1 VAVTARSAPGTRF
14 DALREWIAPYA
25 GDPVRVWRHRLLA
38 NLLIGLALLAS
49 IPYTVGM
56 IAAVRGGDL
65 TIIVVDTAAIGVLI
79 SMLVARR
86 APFALRAG
94 LLVILPMLLGA
105 FLLIRHGF
113 ATSGFVWLF
122 VGPIFAAL
130 LLGVRTSLYT
140 VGFLSLLLAL
150 IGAALAQGLLR
161 WALQVPDELR
171 GWLTTS
177 STLIPL
183 SVLVSLSIGRIF
195 DGLAAEAV
203 ARRAA
208 EDKVER
214 EHQLASIGLAT
225 SALAHDV
232 NNLLQPML
240 SDLEFL
246 RHDGTLSRE
255 QQDQLDRLIEKAARA
270 RGIMR
275 RSLRFAQP
283 IGTSPEVLELMEVI
297 PETVR
302 SLQAVVPRQVTLTVS
317 DIPPLRITAEPA
329 AVQQLLLQLVTE
341 AARGLQ
347 EAGRLQL
354 LVRETLV
361 DARQLAADA
370 AGTLRTGDAAV
381 SLMVLHPDRE
391 SADEAERRAADCGPM
406 TPNEAESVGDG
417 WLHAIRATVDGL
429 GGLLLVR
436 HRDGARG
443 CLRILLPVSRE
454 VPAPMATGEWRTAT
468 QLPAESAAVPPA
480 KPVVLV
486 VDDEPLVLQATLRL
500 LNRLGYDTIGITDPH
515 MVVARVRELPT
526 LPGVL
531 LSDVSMPGL
540 DGCALAEQ
548 VRATCPELPIVL
560 MSGHMDGPGTDDF
573 APWPADALITKPFTS
588 KELGDVLG
596 RVVARRTSQPA

>member
-1 VAVTARSAPGTRF
+1 VAVIPPTAPGSRI
-14 DALREWIAPYA
+14 DALREWIAPYT

-38 NLLIGLALLAS
+38 NLLIGLSLLAS

-150 IGAALAQGLLR
+150 IGTALAQGLLR
-161 WALQVPDELR
+161 WALHVPDELR

-246 RHDGTLSRE
+246 RHDGTLSQE
-255 QQDQLDRLIEKAARA
+255 QQEQLDRLIEKAARA

-317 DIPPLRITAEPA
+317 EVPPLRITAEPA
-329 AVQQLLLQLVTE
+329 AVQQLLLQLVTN
-341 AARGLQ
+341 AARDFQ

-361 DARQLAADA
+361 DGRHLAAGA
-370 AGTLRTGDAAV
+370 ASTLRAGDGTV
-381 SLMVLHPDRE
+381 SLMVLHLDRE
-391 SADEAERRAADCGPM
+391 SADEAERRAADCRPM
-406 TPNEAESVGDG
+406 TPNEAESAVDG
-417 WLHAIRATVDGL
+417 WLHSMMATVDGM
-429 GGLLLVR
+429 GGLVLLR
-436 HRDGARG
+436 HRDGAPG

-454 VPAPMATGEWRTAT
+454 VPAPMATGEWRTAA
-468 QLPAESAAVPPA
+468 QPPAEPTVVPPA
-480 KPVVLV
+480 KPVVIV

-526 LPGVL
+526 LPRLL

-540 DGCALAEQ
+540 DGWALADQ
-548 VRATCPELPIVL
+548 VRGAHPALPIVL
-560 MSGHMDGPGTDDF
+560 MSGHMDGPGAEGF
-573 APWPADALITKPFTS
+573 AHGPVDALLTKPFTS
-588 KELGDVLG
+588 RELAGVLTAVLG
-596 RVVARRTSQPA
+596 SPDHQPA